1 MKTIGL
7 IGGTGYISTIEYY
20 KIINETIN
28 MKLGGLNFARCVLY
42 SFNYGDIDAL
52 NKQDDMQSI
61 YKLLLNAAN
70 KVIDAGAECILI
82 CANTLHY
89 FADELEKN
97 ISIPLIH
104 IATATAKYIKNK
116 QITTVG
122 LLGTKQTMEQDF
134 YKSKLTEH
142 GIEVLIP
149 NNDEREF
156 IHNTIINELLIGKF
170 RNESREKIIALIK
183 RLNRFGAKGI
193 VVGCTEIP
201 LLISQEDTDIPLY
214 NTLLIHSLAAVD
226 FALERKLQGYN
237 E

>member
-1 MKTIGL
+1 MKGGKMKRKIEAL
-7 IGGTGYISTIEYY
+7 ICIT
-20 KIINETIN
+20 
-28 MKLGGLNFARCVLY
+28 
-42 SFNYGDIDAL
+42 
-52 NKQDDMQSI
+52 
-61 YKLLLNAAN
+61 LLLSM
-70 KVIDAGAECILI
+70 
-82 CANTLHY
+82 T
-89 FADELEKN
+89 F
-97 ISIPLIH
+97 SF
-104 IATATAKYIKNK
+104 TTAKHIKNK
-116 QITTVG
+116 QITSVG

-134 YKSKLTEH
+134 YKSKLTDN

-170 RNESREKIIALIK
+170 RNESREKMIALIK

-193 VVGCTEIP
+193 VMGCTEIP
-201 LLISQEDTDIPLY
+201 MLISQEDTDIPLY